1 MKKILSVLAL
11 FSSGMLMAQPKLV
24 KSAIIKMKTEITFPE
39 NFTPGGPGGGPG
51 GGGGGEGMSFTMPR
65 DMETNTTM
73 YYTPDFMRTESLSD
87 FGNNVV
93 IVDRVNK
100 KTTTLIEA
108 MGRKTGFFSTDADA
122 EAQRAR
128 QDSMRN
134 LRRDSLAA
142 LGLTFRD
149 NKPELIYS
157 DETKKVSGVVCK
169 KVTIKSIGQGGQVSE
184 NVVWYN
190 PEFKIDPNSTKASA
204 NPGGFGGGGG
214 RGGGMMMGG
223 GIAGLDL
230 IEGFP
235 MEYEMTRGN
244 GFKIHMTVLK
254 AQPDAS
260 IDAKTFEI
268 PKGFDIKPA
277 SSMQG
282 EGGGMRM
289 IFRNGGK
296 P

>member
-1 MKKILSVLAL
+1 
-11 FSSGMLMAQPKLV
+11 
-24 KSAIIKMKTEITFPE
+24 
-39 NFTPGGPGGGPG
+39 
-51 GGGGGEGMSFTMPR
+51 MSFTMPR
-65 DMETNTTM
+65 DMETNSTM

>member
-1 MKKILSVLAL
+1 MKKILSIIAL
-11 FSSGMLMAQPKLV
+11 FSSGMLMAQPKIV
-24 KSAIIKMKTEITFPE
+24 KSAIVKMKTEITFPE
-39 NFTPGGPGGGPG
+39 NFSPGGGPG
-51 GGGGGEGMSFTMPR
+51 GGGPGGGVEGMSFTMPR
-65 DMETNTTM
+65 DMETSTTM
-73 YYTPDFMRTESLSD
+73 YYTPDFMKTESMSD

-128 QDSMRN
+128 QDSMRA

-190 PEFKIDPNSTKASA
+190 PEFKIDPNSSKASA
-204 NPGGFGGGGG
+204 NPGGFGGG
-214 RGGGMMMGG
+214 RGGMMMGG
-223 GIAGLDL
+223 GIAGLEL

-260 IDAKTFEI
+260 IDTKTFEI
-268 PKGFDIKPA
+268 PKGFDIKPQ

-289 IFRNGGK
+289 IFRNGGE
-296 P
+296 

>member
-1 MKKILSVLAL
+1 
-11 FSSGMLMAQPKLV
+11 
-24 KSAIIKMKTEITFPE
+24 
-39 NFTPGGPGGGPG
+39 
-51 GGGGGEGMSFTMPR
+51 
-65 DMETNTTM
+65 
-73 YYTPDFMRTESLSD
+73 
-87 FGNNVV
+87 
-93 IVDRVNK
+93 
-100 KTTTLIEA
+100 
-108 MGRKTGFFSTDADA
+108 
-122 EAQRAR
+122 
-128 QDSMRN
+128 
-134 LRRDSLAA
+134 
-142 LGLTFRD
+142 
-149 NKPELIYS
+149 
-157 DETKKVSGVVCK
+157 
-169 KVTIKSIGQGGQVSE
+169 
-184 NVVWYN
+184 VVWYN

-254 AQPDAS
+254 AQPDAN